1 MPGFKSK
8 RIKAYI
14 LLTREGEFLGF
25 DPGDDYEILC
35 PDFGSATNGGAV
47 RHFLADNA
55 KFILNLPEA
64 KDNKNK
70 IKLNHEHIKEMFS
83 LAKKDEPLLELCE
96 KALDN
101 EELLQTICHAFND
114 SKYKLTDNVSFKIE
128 NTKIIELDTWHNW
141 WQQYRK
147 EKTSS
152 KDRGKE
158 RNYSRCF
165 ITGELVDAIERTP
178 KVSGLNSVGGHS
190 AGDALIAFDKRAFQS
205 YGLKAAFN
213 ATVSEKA
220 IVSVNASLNNLISE
234 GPILAGSKFIHWY
247 QQPIPTECDILNLL
261 DDRNLESAT
270 TENEEE
276 DYFDRDDPIED
287 YAENYK
293 IIMEQASRLIE
304 SIKKGENP
312 IKLDNRYYILQLSGA
327 NGRIM
332 VRNYMQGSYEEL
344 YHNFKA
350 WYEDLRLVTIDGKGE
365 SKIPKLFALYIRLIK
380 VEKSSKDLYRRISK
394 ELAGLESSIKFA
406 IICNTRLPDTVAS
419 RAIAYIRSKMLL
431 SNQDGSKVKNDY
443 PDMLACQWL
452 KVWLIRKS
460 KEKGEVVTVGEKI
473 NTESPSIAYHTG
485 RLMAVYAE
493 IQKSALGRDIGA
505 GVIQRYYTA
514 ASTAPALV
522 VGKLAQLSQHH
533 LSKIENKGRVIYFE
547 KMLSEITC
555 KIGDQLPK
563 TLTLEEQSQF
573 ALGYYQ
579 QIADI
584 FSKNIKED

>member
-1 MPGFKSK
+1 
-8 RIKAYI
+8 
-14 LLTREGEFLGF
+14 
-25 DPGDDYEILC
+25 
-35 PDFGSATNGGAV
+35 
-47 RHFLADNA
+47 
-55 KFILNLPEA
+55 
-64 KDNKNK
+64 
-70 IKLNHEHIKEMFS
+70 
-83 LAKKDEPLLELCE
+83 
-96 KALDN
+96 
-101 EELLQTICHAFND
+101 
-114 SKYKLTDNVSFKIE
+114 
-128 NTKIIELDTWHNW
+128 
-141 WQQYRK
+141 
-147 EKTSS
+147 
-152 KDRGKE
+152 
-158 RNYSRCF
+158 
-165 ITGELVDAIERTP
+165 
-178 KVSGLNSVGGHS
+178 
-190 AGDALIAFDKRAFQS
+190 
-205 YGLKAAFN
+205 
-213 ATVSEKA
+213 
-220 IVSVNASLNNLISE
+220 
-234 GPILAGSKFIHWY
+234 
-247 QQPIPTECDILNLL
+247 
-261 DDRNLESAT
+261 
-270 TENEEE
+270 
-276 DYFDRDDPIED
+276 
-287 YAENYK
+287 
-293 IIMEQASRLIE
+293 
-304 SIKKGENP
+304 
-312 IKLDNRYYILQLSGA
+312 
-327 NGRIM
+327 M

-452 KVWLIRKS
+452 KVWLIKKS
-460 KEKGEVVTVGEKI
+460 KEKGEEVTVGEKI

-563 TLTLEEQSQF
+563 TLTLEEQSQWH
-573 ALGYYQ
+573 
-579 QIADI
+579 
-584 FSKNIKED
+584 